1 MNIDPNKEEKHS
13 GYTAE
18 EREIVE
24 QCKFDE
30 YIATKDYDE
39 DDDCDE
45 SESEEE

>member
-1 MNIDPNKEEKHS
+1 MSIDPLNPKD

>member
-1 MNIDPNKEEKHS
+1 MSIDPTKDGAS
-13 GYTAE
+13 GGYTEE

-39 DDDCDE
+39 DEESE

>member
-1 MNIDPNKEEKHS
+1 MSPEPTEPTG

-30 YIATKDYDE
+30 YIATKDLDE
-39 DDDCDE
+39 DEESE